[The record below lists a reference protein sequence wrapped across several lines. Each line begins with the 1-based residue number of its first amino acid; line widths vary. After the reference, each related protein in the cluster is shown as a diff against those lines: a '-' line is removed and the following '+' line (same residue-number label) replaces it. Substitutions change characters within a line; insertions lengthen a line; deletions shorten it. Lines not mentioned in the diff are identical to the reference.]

1 MTNAK
6 LPGLEFTNV
15 SRDYI
20 GPPPVSALRGITL
33 RIDQGEFVALVGA
46 SGSGKTT
53 LLNIGSGLDRG
64 YTGSVKIVGQEVSGM
79 TRTELS
85 EFRRRRLG
93 FVFQSYNLFPALTA
107 VENVEFTSIVRGDS
121 RSAAR
126 IAAIRALGDVGL
138 ADKIDAHPRHLSGG
152 QQQRVAVARAIASRP
167 DIIFAD
173 EPTANLD
180 SKTGEG
186 LISLFKQLNRE
197 LGLTFVFSTHD
208 RELIAQVDREI
219 RIRDGQ
225 LLT

>member
-1 MTNAK
+1 
-6 LPGLEFTNV
+6 
-15 SRDYI
+15 
-20 GPPPVSALRGITL
+20 
-33 RIDQGEFVALVGA
+33 
-46 SGSGKTT
+46 
-53 LLNIGSGLDRG
+53 
-64 YTGSVKIVGQEVSGM
+64 M